1 MKRAT
6 LLIEEVLYYLTSEWE
21 DHVERNED
29 ELWLTTRALQLK
41 LQDRGILTT
50 WPTLRLKLGKLLEK
64 TLVERINTS
73 AGECWR
79 PITKDGSNNNN
90 N

>member
-6 LLIEEVLYYLTSEWE
+6 LLTEEVLYYLTSEWN
-21 DHVERNED
+21 DYVKKNKD

-41 LQDRGILTT
+41 LQERGILTT
-50 WPTLRLKLGKLLEK
+50 WPTLRLKLGKLLDK
-64 TLVERINTS
+64 NLVERINTS

-79 PITKDGSNNNN
+79 PMTKYGSNNNN

>member
-6 LLIEEVLYYLTSEWE
+6 LLIEEVLYYLTSEW
-21 DHVERNED
+21 DDYVEKNGY

-41 LQDRGILTT
+41 LKYRGILTT

-64 TLVERINTS
+64 NLVEVINTS

-79 PITKDGSNNNN
+79 PITENGSNKNNN
-90 N
+90 

>member
-6 LLIEEVLYYLTSEWE
+6 LLTEEVLYYLTSEWN
-21 DHVERNED
+21 DYVKKNED

-41 LQDRGILTT
+41 LKDRGILTT
-50 WPTLRLKLGKLLEK
+50 WPTLRLKLGKLLK
-64 TLVERINTS
+64 NNLVKSINTS

-79 PITKDGSNNNN
+79 PIKQNGSNNNN

>member
-6 LLIEEVLYYLTSEWE
+6 LLTEEVLYYLNSEWE
-21 DHVERNED
+21 DYVDKNQK

-41 LQDRGILTT
+41 LQARGILTT
-50 WPTLRLKLGKLLEK
+50 WPTLRLKLGKLLDEK
-64 TLVERINTS
+64 LVEIINTS

-79 PITKDGSNNNN
+79 PNTKDGSNNNN

>member
-6 LLIEEVLYYLTSEWE
+6 LLTEEVLYYSTSEWE
-21 DHVERNED
+21 DYVKKNEN
-29 ELWLTTRALQLK
+29 ELWLTTRALQIKLK
-41 LQDRGILTT
+41 DRGILTT

-64 TLVERINTS
+64 NLVEVISTS
-73 AGECWR
+73 AGKCWR
-79 PITKDGSNNNN
+79 PRTQDGSNNNN

>member
-21 DHVERNED
+21 DYVKKNEN

-41 LQDRGILTT
+41 LQERGILTT
-50 WPTLRLKLGKLLEK
+50 WPTLRLKLGKLLK
-64 TLVERINTS
+64 NNLVEKITTS
-73 AGECWR
+73 AGECWA
-79 PITKDGSNNNN
+79 PMTKNGRTEN
-90 N
+90 